1 MVGGTGGGAAA
12 TEEQT
17 MPLVAE
23 PLIKVIPGP
32 ERRGSCIGHHAAP
45 PALLIVDWRLYT
57 IITITIIIT
66 TITN

>member
-1 MVGGTGGGAAA
+1 MLPTLKYYPEGAGVVGGAGGGAAA

-32 ERRGSCIGHHAAP
+32 ARRGSCIGHHAAP
-45 PALLIVDWRLYT
+45 PSNTDQALLIVD
-57 IITITIIIT
+57 
-66 TITN
+66 